1 VKQLLQ
7 VRGGDKVVHDVPAPA
22 CPPGGVLVRSAF
34 SAISSGTERASAEQP
49 PGSLGRRAVARPDL
63 VREVAGQALRQGV
76 GPTRAAVRRRLDH
89 ASAIGYSSAG
99 RIIEVGVAV
108 RGLAPGDVVA
118 CAGVGHANHAEVV
131 AVPRNLCARVPDGVA
146 LPAAAL
152 TTIAAVA
159 MHGIRLADV
168 RIGDRC
174 AVIGC
179 GLIGQIA
186 CRLLRAAG
194 AEVFALDL
202 DRDRAAASGADHAFS
217 VGPPAAQRVL
227 AVAGP
232 GVDQVLITAASP
244 SNSPLL
250 LAGDIARDRAN
261 VVVVGDVPVHV
272 PRSLLFGKELSVRVS
287 RSYGPGRYD
296 ADYERHGVDY
306 PIGYVR
312 WTQQRN
318 MDCILDL
325 QARGLLDLGEL
336 VESVVD
342 VDDAPAAY
350 ARLSGPP
357 DARPRGALVIAYPD
371 AGTPAAASNGSRAE
385 IDPPA
390 RTVVGVAAT
399 PVAGDQVRVGLLGP
413 GSFATS
419 VIIPALAAAGARLE
433 IVGGGS
439 GPSAAQAARGFGFAR
454 VAAGE
459 QALLDDPDVD
469 AVVVCTRHGTHAEL
483 ATRALRAGKHV
494 FCEKPLALRAE
505 ELQQLLEVARRTP
518 RIVAVGFNRRFSP
531 LAVRL
536 RRFLSSGTGPISVTY
551 RVSAGALTPSHWV
564 HDLGEGG
571 GRILGEVC
579 HFVDTLAF
587 LAGSPIAEVHAEGF
601 SRIGAPAA
609 AQDNVAVVLRH
620 AGGSVGTI
628 VYVAGSAPGVGK
640 ERIEAFGSAGVGILD
655 DYRLLE
661 LHTETTER
669 VGGRRQQ
676 KGHAEEIA
684 AFLDG
689 VRCGI
694 APVALEEI
702 TNVSRATFG
711 IVQSLCTG
719 APVTVEP

>member
-1 VKQLLQ
+1 MKQLLQ
-7 VRGGDKVVHDVPAPA
+7 TRGGDRVVHDVPAPA
-22 CPPGGVLVRSAF
+22 CPPGGVLVRNAF
-34 SAISSGTERASAEQP
+34 SAISAGTERASAEQP
-49 PGSLGRRAVARPDL
+49 SGSLGRRALARPDL
-63 VREVAGQALRQGV
+63 VREVAEQALRQGV
-76 GPTRAAVRRRLDH
+76 GSTRAAVRRRFDRT
-89 ASAIGYSSAG
+89 SAIGYSSVG
-99 RIIEVGVAV
+99 RTVEVGTAV

-131 AVPRNLCARVPDGVA
+131 AIPRNLCARVPDGVP

-159 MHGIRLADV
+159 MHGIQLAEV
-168 RIGDRC
+168 RVGDRC

-202 DRDRAAASGADHAFS
+202 DGDRAAASGADHAFA
-217 VGPPAAQRVL
+217 VEPATAPRVL
-227 AVAGP
+227 TVAGP
-232 GVDQVLITAASP
+232 GVDQVLVTAASA
-244 SNSPLL
+244 SNDPLL
-250 LAGDIARDRAN
+250 LAGDIARDRAT
-261 VVVVGDVPVHV
+261 VVVVGDVPVDV
-272 PRSLLFGKELSVRVS
+272 PRALLFGKELSVRVS

-318 MDCILDL
+318 MECVLDL
-325 QARGLLDLGEL
+325 QARGLVDLGEL
-336 VESVVD
+336 VDCVID
-342 VDDAPAAY
+342 VDEAPAAY
-350 ARLSGPP
+350 ARLSGPA

-371 AGTPAAASNGSRAE
+371 GRAPRAPGNGTRADIE
-385 IDPPA
+385 
-390 RTVVGVAAT
+390 
-399 PVAGDQVRVGLLGP
+399 PVSGDRVRVGVLGP
-413 GSFATS
+413 GTFATS
-419 VIIPALAAAGARLE
+419 VIIPALTGAGARLE
-433 IVGGGS
+433 MVGGGS

-469 AVVVCTRHGTHAEL
+469 AVFVCTRHGTHAEL
-483 ATRALRAGKHV
+483 AKRALLASKHV
-494 FCEKPLALRAE
+494 FCEKPLALRAQ

-536 RRFLSSGTGPISVTY
+536 RRFLSSGAGPVTITY
-551 RVSAGALTPSHWV
+551 RVSAGALPPSHWV
-564 HDLGEGG
+564 HDLSEGG
-571 GRILGEVC
+571 GRVLGEVG

-587 LAGSPIAEVHAEGF
+587 LAGSPVVEVHAEGF

-609 AQDNVAVVLRH
+609 AHDNVAVVLRH
-620 AGGSVGTI
+620 ADGSVGTI
-628 VYVAGSAPGVGK
+628 MYVAGSAHGVGK
-640 ERIEAFGSAGVGILD
+640 ERVEAFGAAGVGILD

-676 KGHAEEIA
+676 KGHGEEIA

-689 VRCGI
+689 VRSGT
-694 APVALEEI
+694 APVPIEEI
-702 TNVSRATFG
+702 ANVSRATFG

-719 APVTVEP
+719 APVEVDP

>member
-1 VKQLLQ
+1 MKQLLQ
-7 VRGGDKVVHDVPAPA
+7 IRGGDKVVHDVPAPT
-22 CPPGGVLVRSAF
+22 CPPGSVLVRNAF
-34 SAISSGTERASAEQP
+34 SAVSSGTERSAAEDASV
-49 PGSLGRRAVARPDL
+49 SLGRRALTRPDL
-63 VREVAGQALRQGV
+63 VRQVAGQAVRQGV
-76 GPTRAAVRRRLDH
+76 GPTRAAVRRRLDRG
-89 ASAIGYSSAG
+89 SAIGYSSAG
-99 RIIEVGVAV
+99 RIIAVGTAV

-131 AVPRNLCARVPDGVA
+131 AVPRNLCARVPDGVP

-179 GLIGQIA
+179 GLVGQIT

-194 AEVFALDL
+194 AEVFALDI
-202 DRDRAAASGADHAFS
+202 DAGRAAAAGADHAF
-217 VGPPAAQRVL
+217 GAGQEAAPRVL
-227 AVAGP
+227 AVADP
-232 GVDQVLITAASP
+232 GVDRVLVTAASA
-244 SNSPLL
+244 SNGPLL
-250 LAGDIARDRAN
+250 LAGAIARDRAN
-261 VVVVGDVPVHV
+261 VVVVGDVPVDI
-272 PRSLLFGKELSVRVS
+272 PRSLMFGKELSVRVS

-296 ADYERHGVDY
+296 ADFERHGIDY

-318 MDCILDL
+318 MECILEL
-325 QARGLLDLGEL
+325 QARGLVDLAEL
-336 VESVVD
+336 VDSVVD
-342 VDDAPAAY
+342 VDDAPTAY
-350 ARLSGPP
+350 ERLSGPA
-357 DARPRGALVIAYPD
+357 DARPRRAVVIAYPGD
-371 AGTPAAASNGSRAE
+371 GPPAAASNGSRE
-385 IDPPA
+385 PST
-390 RTVVGVAAT
+390 RTTTRAAAT
-399 PVAGDQVRVGLLGP
+399 PVAGEQVRVGLLGP

-419 VIIPALAAAGARLE
+419 VIIPALAGAGARLE

-439 GPSAAQAARGFGFAR
+439 GPSAAQAAREFGFAR

-469 AVVVCTRHGTHAEL
+469 AVFVCTRHGTHAAL
-483 ATRALRAGKHV
+483 ATRALRASKHI
-494 FCEKPLALRAE
+494 FCEKPLALRE
-505 ELQQLLEVARRTP
+505 DELEQLLEVARRTP
-518 RIVAVGFNRRFSP
+518 RILAVGFNRRFSP

-536 RRFLSSGTGPISVTY
+536 RRFLGSGAGPISVTY
-551 RVSAGALTPSHWV
+551 RVSAGALPPSHWV
-564 HDLGEGG
+564 HDLRDGG

-587 LAGSPIAEVHAEGF
+587 LAGSPIVEVHAEGF
-601 SRIGAPAA
+601 SRIGAPSA

-620 AGGSVGTI
+620 ADGSVGTI

-640 ERIEAFGSAGVGILD
+640 ERIEAFGSSGAGILD

-676 KGHAEEIA
+676 KGHDEEIA

-689 VRCGI
+689 LRSGT
-694 APVALEEI
+694 APVPLDEI
-702 TNVSRATFG
+702 ANVARATFG
-711 IVQSLCTG
+711 IVESLCTG
-719 APVTVEP
+719 APTTIGTP